1 MFSITRTAKFLVP
14 ATASVALHKIYIS
27 KGKLEFTVL
36 HEVRARL
43 VQGINEGSLR
53 NKYIEWEL
61 LVIKDLLNCR
71 ETLEMLCYTDEEGTT

>member
-1 MFSITRTAKFLVP
+1 MRLSTGCHFANLKRSHMFSITRTAKFLVP

-53 NKYIEWEL
+53 NKYIE
-61 LVIKDLLNCR
+61 
-71 ETLEMLCYTDEEGTT
+71 